1 VIGATVQG
9 LGQALWEEMV
19 HDEDGQP
26 LTGNLTLY
34 GIAGAPEVPPIES
47 EFLQTP
53 SPFNPL
59 GAKGVGESGSIAL
72 PAALANA
79 VADALGP
86 LGVTHLDPPYTPEKL
101 WRAIRHAPR
110 GG

>member
-1 VIGATVQG
+1 
-9 LGQALWEEMV
+9 
-19 HDEDGQP
+19 
-26 LTGNLTLY
+26 
-34 GIAGAPEVPPIES
+34 
-47 EFLQTP
+47 
-53 SPFNPL
+53 
-59 GAKGVGESGSIAL
+59 VGESGSIAL

-86 LGVTHLDPPYTPEKL
+86 LSVTHLDPPYTPEKL